1 MADHD
6 RADQDPAHHHG
17 PDHDRAD
24 HDRAEHNGPGHDG
37 AGLRRVPCAGAIVRD
52 EAERLLL
59 IRRRNEPGAGLW
71 SLPGGR
77 IEPGETDQQAVVREM
92 AEETGLVVTCGRLV
106 GAVERPGR
114 PGSVYEIRD
123 YAALVTGGTLAAGD
137 DAADARWFTPAQAE
151 ALDAAGQL
159 TDGLVAALRSW
170 GVL

>member
-1 MADHD
+1 MAKQDRAKHD
-6 RADQDPAHHHG
+6 R
-17 PDHDRAD
+17 
-24 HDRAEHNGPGHDG
+24 PGQDG
-37 AGLRRVPCAGAIVRD
+37 AGPDVAGPRRVPCVGAIIRD

-59 IRRRNEPGAGLW
+59 IQRRNEPGAGLW

-77 IEPGETDQQAVVREM
+77 VKAGETDQRAVVREV

-106 GAVERPGR
+106 GFVERPGR
-114 PGSVYEIRD
+114 PGSVFEIRD
-123 YAALVTGGTLAAGD
+123 YAALVTGGRLAAGD
-137 DAADARWFTPAQAE
+137 DAADTRWVTPAQAA